1 MEWRRKE
8 RTVVPIVNG
17 RKWTLVREEYAERER
32 ERERGMFISEEI
44 EREGENGGK

>member
-32 ERERGMFISEEI
+32 ERGIFISEEI